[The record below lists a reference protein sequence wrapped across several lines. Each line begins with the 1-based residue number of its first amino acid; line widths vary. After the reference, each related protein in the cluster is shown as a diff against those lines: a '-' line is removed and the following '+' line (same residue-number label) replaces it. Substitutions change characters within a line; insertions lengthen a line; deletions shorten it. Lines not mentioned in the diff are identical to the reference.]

1 MSSGQTAYG
10 NVIVN
15 TSGRGFMI
23 GGGRDNIIKH
33 NVIVEPGADGIMY
46 DERAREGQ
54 YEGGWWGTASG
65 KWQFSVL
72 ASSPYQNPV
81 WKALFPELAQVKPY
95 PEQTD
100 KDDPFNAVNPA
111 GSVIE
116 GNVIYSYPRKAGYR
130 ISDGVAEFSDVE
142 NNITSIYKT
151 DFVSYKK
158 GNYTLRDSAKL
169 YESIPDFGKIDF
181 SSIGRKTS

>member
-1 MSSGQTAYG
+1 
-10 NVIVN
+10 
-15 TSGRGFMI
+15 MI
-23 GGGRDNIIKH
+23 GGGRDNTIRH
-33 NVIVEPGADGIMY
+33 NVIVEPGTEGIMY

-54 YEGGWWGTASG
+54 YEGGWWGTAAG

-72 ASSPYQNPV
+72 ASSPYQNPA
-81 WKALFPELAQVKPY
+81 WKALFPELAQVIPY

-100 KDDPFNAVNPA
+100 KNDPSNVVNPA

-116 GNVIYSYPRKAGYR
+116 GNVIYSFPRKAGYR
-130 ISDGVAEFSDVE
+130 ISDGVTAFSDVG

-158 GNYTLRDSAKL
+158 GNYALRDSAKL

-181 SSIGRKTS
+181 NSIGRKTS